1 MQKSSKRISTVKR
14 REAKKP
20 PPRYGHQAGDV
31 ESPAFFVIV
40 AENIRKKDCWM
51 DREAQKRAP
60 IYEALER
67 FKRRRVVPFD
77 VPGIREG
84 GGIRS
89 WYSFWGRSAWGW
101 M

>member
-1 MQKSSKRISTVKR
+1 MGMRV
-14 REAKKP
+14 
-20 PPRYGHQAGDV
+20 YY
-31 ESPAFFVIV
+31 
-40 AENIRKKDCWM
+40 ENIRKKEYRM

-67 FKRRRVVPFD
+67 FKRKRVVPFD
-77 VPGIREG
+77 VPGHKRGRE
-84 GGIRS
+84 IRS